1 MRRGWPP
8 TSNTPFHTSL
18 LGASGDRSANAGD
31 DAGDDSETDAGAC
44 ADAGDAASAAPG
56 TDAEEGATEDADAA
70 ESSDGKDESD
80 SCAKAA
86 DEATK
91 HPARRIERERKRGIM
106 RRDVFTNIK
115 RI

>member
-18 LGASGDRSANAGD
+18 LGVSGDRSA
-31 DAGDDSETDAGAC
+31 DAEDGSETDAGVC
-44 ADAGDAASAAPG
+44 ADTGEAASAAPG
-56 TDAEEGATEDADAA
+56 MDAEEGATEDADAA